1 MTYKESTKEVNYY
14 IDGELDSTV
23 IAPTVVMTLPTNAR
37 LFARVGGT
45 TGTKQLSDSV
55 LSTSGTLVGALSS
68 DDIQNLYQMTGGRD
82 KTLVQSTAYYDF
94 KGNADDFHG
103 NYDFNTVKDEKERS
117 ELHSSLSKDLSSR
130 FNTVYSSGRYKKL
143 NFNIDTDPSGD
154 NDEPYN
160 LNQKR

>member
-1 MTYKESTKEVNYY
+1 MHSTSVIRFSDLQLYNKAWNLNTVALFVKIVVLSSRQGRIITMGSKGLMVEFRWKRMETVNLIKIF
-14 IDGELDSTV
+14 IDLGFITPLK
-23 IAPTVVMTLPTNAR
+23 
-37 LFARVGGT
+37 
-45 TGTKQLSDSV
+45 TGVKQLKKYTVNVHTV
-55 LSTSGTLVGALSS
+55 LESI
-68 DDIQNLYQMTGGRD
+68 DII
-82 KTLVQSTAYYDF
+82 
-94 KGNADDFHG
+94 
-103 NYDFNTVKDEKERS
+103 YDFNTVKDEKERS